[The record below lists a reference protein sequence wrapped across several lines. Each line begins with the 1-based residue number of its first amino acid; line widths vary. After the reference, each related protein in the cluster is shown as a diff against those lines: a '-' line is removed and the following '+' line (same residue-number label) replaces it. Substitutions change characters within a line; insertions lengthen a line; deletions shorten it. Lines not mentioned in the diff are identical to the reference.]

1 MGSSFPNIASTCYN
15 KFACVFTLGNNGSDL
30 AQREGCLALASVK
43 TYLGSLSL
51 SLISVGDS
59 GRDVAQRGGRLA
71 VADDSRY
78 LRSLGLSLIS
88 AVSSWQFPF
97 ILAAVTCKAL
107 AQHLAD
113 LEKCDDAYL
122 VLQLH

>member
-1 MGSSFPNIASTCYN
+1 MAGDSKYLESLDLWLINA
-15 KFACVFTLGNNGSDL
+15 GNSGRDL
-30 AQREGCLALASVK
+30 AQKGGHLTPANDNKILRK
-43 TYLGSLSL
+43 LSL